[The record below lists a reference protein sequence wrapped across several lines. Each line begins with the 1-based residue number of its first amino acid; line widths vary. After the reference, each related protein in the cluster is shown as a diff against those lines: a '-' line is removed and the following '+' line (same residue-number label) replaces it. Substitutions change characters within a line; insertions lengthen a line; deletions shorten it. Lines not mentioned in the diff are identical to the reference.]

1 MWQEQSY
8 MGHESGFISASSTQA
23 NSVTGYDMED
33 GGGGG
38 CYTGPGSI
46 VSGPAM
52 SQVSLFDLDSGAP
65 SGKFLNYFF
74 VIRFL
79 GKRLLNVQCGPSLMS
94 QRKTLRKPL
103 YPRGGCRAGGYYYYV
118 FKTRTASCYCYYY
131 NLRWLALYGVP
142 P

>member
-65 SGKFLNYFF
+65 SGKLLIFLQFLNY
-74 VIRFL
+74 
-79 GKRLLNVQCGPSLMS
+79 
-94 QRKTLRKPL
+94 
-103 YPRGGCRAGGYYYYV
+103 AGM
-118 FKTRTASCYCYYY
+118 
-131 NLRWLALYGVP
+131 
-142 P
+142 

>member
-79 GKRLLNVQCGPSLMS
+79 GKRLLKCTVWTITDVTEEDPQEA
-94 QRKTLRKPL
+94 PL
-103 YPRGGCRAGGYYYYV
+103 P
-118 FKTRTASCYCYYY
+118 
-131 NLRWLALYGVP
+131 
-142 P
+142 

>member
-1 MWQEQSY
+1 MDFNNFSFISTWNKNNFLQNNVGPKSLQMWQEQSY

-65 SGKFLNYFF
+65 SGKLLIFF
-74 VIRFL
+74 
-79 GKRLLNVQCGPSLMS
+79 
-94 QRKTLRKPL
+94 
-103 YPRGGCRAGGYYYYV
+103 
-118 FKTRTASCYCYYY
+118 Y
-131 NLRWLALYGVP
+131 NF
-142 P
+142 

>member
-1 MWQEQSY
+1 

-65 SGKFLNYFF
+65 SGKLLNYFLL
-74 VIRFL
+74 VRFL
-79 GKRLLNVQCGPSLMS
+79 GKKLLNVQCGPSLMS

-103 YPRGGCRAGGYYYYV
+103 
-118 FKTRTASCYCYYY
+118 
-131 NLRWLALYGVP
+131 
-142 P
+142 